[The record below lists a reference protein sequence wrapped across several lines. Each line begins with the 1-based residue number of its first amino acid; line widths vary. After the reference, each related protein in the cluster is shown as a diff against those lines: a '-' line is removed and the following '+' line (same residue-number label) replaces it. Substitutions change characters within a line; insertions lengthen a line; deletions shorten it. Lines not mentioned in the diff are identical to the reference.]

1 MMNKKKRYI
10 LDDIDEGEFKLIS
23 IHSNCEDF
31 KLAYLINL
39 TCNSRFIKL
48 KKKVYEN
55 GSKVEFQIFEWI
67 DIARGISCYLFS
79 NRSLSFKDD
88 LEKGGGLF
96 DIPETKELYLVQDL
110 KDADYIIKINS
121 GIDAASLIKELETIK
136 EVSYC
141 YQPHQSKITL
151 DLSVNF

>member
-1 MMNKKKRYI
+1 MNKKKRYI
-10 LDDIDEGEFKLIS
+10 LEDIDEGEFKLIS

-67 DIARGISCYLFS
+67 DIARGICCYLFS

-96 DIPETKELYLVQDL
+96 DLPETKELYLVQDL

-121 GIDAASLIKELETIK
+121 GIDAASLVKELETIK

>member
-1 MMNKKKRYI
+1 MNKKKRYI
-10 LDDIDEGEFKLIS
+10 LEDIDEGEFKLIS

-39 TCNSRFIKL
+39 TCNSRLIKL

-110 KDADYIIKINS
+110 KEADYIIKINS
-121 GIDAASLIKELETIK
+121 GIDAASLVKELETIK

>member
-1 MMNKKKRYI
+1 MNKKKRYI
-10 LDDIDEGEFKLIS
+10 LEDIDEGEFKLIS

-96 DIPETKELYLVQDL
+96 DIPETKELYLVKDL
-110 KDADYIIKINS
+110 KEADYIIKINS

>member
-1 MMNKKKRYI
+1 MNKKKRYI
-10 LDDIDEGEFKLIS
+10 LEDIDEGEFKLIS

-121 GIDAASLIKELETIK
+121 GIDATSLIKELETIK

>member
-1 MMNKKKRYI
+1 MNKKKRYI

-39 TCNSRFIKL
+39 TCNSRFYKL

-55 GSKVEFQIFEWI
+55 RSKVEFQIFEWV
-67 DIARGISCYLFS
+67 DIARGICCYLFS

-88 LEKGGGLF
+88 LEKGVGLF
-96 DIPETKELYLVQDL
+96 DIPKTKELSLVQDL

-121 GIDAASLIKELETIK
+121 GIDAASLVKELETIK

>member
-1 MMNKKKRYI
+1 MNKKKRYI
-10 LDDIDEGEFKLIS
+10 LDDFDEGEFKLIS

-67 DIARGISCYLFS
+67 DIARGICCYLFS

-96 DIPETKELYLVQDL
+96 DLPETKELYLVQDL
-110 KDADYIIKINS
+110 KEADYIIKINS
-121 GIDAASLIKELETIK
+121 GIDPASLVKELETIK

>member
-1 MMNKKKRYI
+1 MNKKKRYI
-10 LDDIDEGEFKLIS
+10 LEGIDEGEFKLIS

-67 DIARGISCYLFS
+67 DIARGICCYLFS

-88 LEKGGGLF
+88 LEKGVGLF
-96 DIPETKELYLVQDL
+96 DIPETKELYLIQDL
-110 KDADYIIKINS
+110 KEADYIIKINS

>member
-1 MMNKKKRYI
+1 MNKKKRYI
-10 LDDIDEGEFKLIS
+10 LEDLDEGEFKLIS

-67 DIARGISCYLFS
+67 DIARGICCYLFS

-110 KDADYIIKINS
+110 KEADYIIKINS
-121 GIDAASLIKELETIK
+121 GIDAASLVKKLETIN

>member
-1 MMNKKKRYI
+1 MNKKKRYI
-10 LDDIDEGEFKLIS
+10 LEDIDEGEFKLIS

-39 TCNSRFIKL
+39 TCNSRLIKL

-121 GIDAASLIKELETIK
+121 GIDAASLVKELETIK

>member
-1 MMNKKKRYI
+1 MNKKKRYI
-10 LDDIDEGEFKLIS
+10 LEDIDEGEFKLIS

-96 DIPETKELYLVQDL
+96 DIPETKELYLVKDL

>member
-1 MMNKKKRYI
+1 MNKKKRYI
-10 LDDIDEGEFKLIS
+10 LDDVDEGEFKLIS
-23 IHSNCEDF
+23 IHSNCEDY

-55 GSKVEFQIFEWI
+55 RSKVEFHIFEWI
-67 DIARGISCYLFS
+67 DIAKGISCYLFS

-96 DIPETKELYLVQDL
+96 EIPKTKELSLVQDL
-110 KDADYIIKINS
+110 KKADYIIKINS

-136 EVSYC
+136 EVLYC
-141 YQPHQSKITL
+141 YQTHQSKIAL
-151 DLSVNF
+151 DLSLKF

>member
-1 MMNKKKRYI
+1 MNKKKRYI
-10 LDDIDEGEFKLIS
+10 LEDIDEGEFKLIS

-39 TCNSRFIKL
+39 TCNTRFIKL

-67 DIARGISCYLFS
+67 DIARGICCYLFS

-110 KDADYIIKINS
+110 KEADYIIKINS
-121 GIDAASLIKELETIK
+121 GIDAASLVKELETIK

-141 YQPHQSKITL
+141 YQPHQRKITL

>member
-1 MMNKKKRYI
+1 MNKKKRYI
-10 LDDIDEGEFKLIS
+10 LEDIDEGEFKLIS

-39 TCNSRFIKL
+39 TCNTRFIKL

-67 DIARGISCYLFS
+67 DLARGISCYLFS

>member
-1 MMNKKKRYI
+1 MNKKKRYI
-10 LDDIDEGEFKLIS
+10 LEDIDEGEFKLIS

-79 NRSLSFKDD
+79 NRYLSFKDD
-88 LEKGGGLF
+88 SEKGVGLF

-110 KDADYIIKINS
+110 KEADYIIKINS
-121 GIDAASLIKELETIK
+121 GIDAASLVKELETIK

>member
-1 MMNKKKRYI
+1 MNKKKRYI
-10 LDDIDEGEFKLIS
+10 LEDIDEGEFKLIS

-48 KKKVYEN
+48 KKKVHEN

-67 DIARGISCYLFS
+67 DIARGICCYLFS

-88 LEKGGGLF
+88 LEKGVGLF
-96 DIPETKELYLVQDL
+96 DIPETKELYLIQDL
-110 KDADYIIKINS
+110 KEADYIIKINS
-121 GIDAASLIKELETIK
+121 GIDAASLVKELETIK

>member
-1 MMNKKKRYI
+1 MNKKKLYK
-10 LDDIDEGEFKLIS
+10 LEDIDEGEFKLIS

-67 DIARGISCYLFS
+67 DIARGICCYLFS

-110 KDADYIIKINS
+110 KEADYIIKINS
-121 GIDAASLIKELETIK
+121 GIDPASLVKELETIK

>member
-1 MMNKKKRYI
+1 MNKKKRYI
-10 LDDIDEGEFKLIS
+10 LEDIDEGEFKLIS

-67 DIARGISCYLFS
+67 DIARGICCYLFS

-96 DIPETKELYLVQDL
+96 DLPETKELYLVQDM

-121 GIDAASLIKELETIK
+121 GIDAASLVKELETIK

-141 YQPHQSKITL
+141 YQPHQSKISL

>member
-1 MMNKKKRYI
+1 MNKKKRYI
-10 LDDIDEGEFKLIS
+10 LEDIDEGEFKLIS

-39 TCNSRFIKL
+39 TCNSRFYKL

-55 GSKVEFQIFEWI
+55 RSKVEFQIFEWI
-67 DIARGISCYLFS
+67 DIARGICCYLFS

-110 KDADYIIKINS
+110 KEADYIIKINS
-121 GIDAASLIKELETIK
+121 GIDAASLVKELETIK

>member
-1 MMNKKKRYI
+1 MNKKKRYI
-10 LDDIDEGEFKLIS
+10 LEDIDEGEFKLIS

-96 DIPETKELYLVQDL
+96 DIPETKELYLIQDL
-110 KDADYIIKINS
+110 KEADYIIKINS
-121 GIDAASLIKELETIK
+121 GIDAASLVKELETIK

>member
-1 MMNKKKRYI
+1 MNKKKRYI
-10 LDDIDEGEFKLIS
+10 LEDIDEGEFKLIS

-121 GIDAASLIKELETIK
+121 GIDAASLVKELETIK

>member
-1 MMNKKKRYI
+1 MNKKKRYI
-10 LDDIDEGEFKLIS
+10 LEDIDEGEFKLIS
-23 IHSNCEDF
+23 LHSNCEDF

-67 DIARGISCYLFS
+67 DIARGICCYLFS

-88 LEKGGGLF
+88 LEKGVGLF
-96 DIPETKELYLVQDL
+96 DIPETKELYLIQDL
-110 KDADYIIKINS
+110 KEADYIIKINS
-121 GIDAASLIKELETIK
+121 GIDAASLVKELETIK

>member
-1 MMNKKKRYI
+1 MNKKKRYI
-10 LDDIDEGEFKLIS
+10 LEDIDEGEFKLIS

-55 GSKVEFQIFEWI
+55 GSKVEFHIFEWI

-121 GIDAASLIKELETIK
+121 GIDAASLVKELEIIK

>member
-1 MMNKKKRYI
+1 MNKKKRYI

-67 DIARGISCYLFS
+67 DIARGICCYLFS

-88 LEKGGGLF
+88 LEKGVGLF
-96 DIPETKELYLVQDL
+96 DIPETKELYLIQDL
-110 KDADYIIKINS
+110 KEADYIIKINS
-121 GIDAASLIKELETIK
+121 GIDAASLVKELETIK

>member
-1 MMNKKKRYI
+1 MNKKKRYI
-10 LDDIDEGEFKLIS
+10 LEDIDEGEFKLIS

-39 TCNSRFIKL
+39 TCNTRFIKL

-67 DIARGISCYLFS
+67 DIARGICCYLFS

-110 KDADYIIKINS
+110 KDANYIIKINS

>member
-1 MMNKKKRYI
+1 MTKKKRYI
-10 LDDIDEGEFKLIS
+10 LENIDEGELKLIS
-23 IHSNCEDF
+23 VHSNCEDF

-48 KKKVYEN
+48 KKKVYDN
-55 GSKVEFQIFEWI
+55 KSKVEFQIFEWI
-67 DIARGISCYLFS
+67 DKARGISCYLFS

-110 KDADYIIKINS
+110 KNADYIIKINS
-121 GIDAASLIKELETIK
+121 GIDAASLVKEIETIRD
-136 EVSYC
+136 VSYC
-141 YQPHQSKITL
+141 YQPYQSKMTL

>member
-1 MMNKKKRYI
+1 MNKKKRYI
-10 LDDIDEGEFKLIS
+10 LEDIDEGEFKLIS

-55 GSKVEFQIFEWI
+55 GSKNEFQIFEWI
-67 DIARGISCYLFS
+67 DIAKGICCYLFS

-110 KDADYIIKINS
+110 KEADYIIKINS
-121 GIDAASLIKELETIK
+121 GIDAASLVKELETIK

-151 DLSVNF
+151 DLSENF

>member
-1 MMNKKKRYI
+1 MNKKKRYI

-67 DIARGISCYLFS
+67 DIARGICCYLFS

-88 LEKGGGLF
+88 LEKGVGLF
-96 DIPETKELYLVQDL
+96 DIPKTKELSLVQDL

-121 GIDAASLIKELETIK
+121 GIDAASLVKELETIK

-141 YQPHQSKITL
+141 YQPHQSKIAL
-151 DLSVNF
+151 DLSLKF

>member
-1 MMNKKKRYI
+1 MNKKKRYI
-10 LDDIDEGEFKLIS
+10 LEDIDEGEFKLIS

-96 DIPETKELYLVQDL
+96 DLPETKELYLIQDL
-110 KDADYIIKINS
+110 KEADYIIKINS
-121 GIDAASLIKELETIK
+121 GIDAASLVKELETIK